1 MILSMCFDG
10 RGIDVMTTIEDE
22 NGRHSMGFYFERIFD
37 SLVTEAVSVLCHTF
51 MSPLQML
58 CTKNIQEYE
67 DVLISLSLLITMKL
81 LHLVTR

>member
-51 MSPLQML
+51 MSPLY
-58 CTKNIQEYE
+58 K
-67 DVLISLSLLITMKL
+67 
-81 LHLVTR
+81 